1 MAVPEKQ
8 WPDFLQPDLQL
19 GAKYHLIQEG
29 MTKGEVH
36 AILGPPTE
44 PSYSTADMP
53 PHASSGGRWKSK
65 GQYIG
70 ISFSYGRVTT
80 ITQQG
85 LE

>member
-1 MAVPEKQ
+1 MKRALFWLPGLAFATAMAVPEEQ

-44 PSYSTADMP
+44 PSAFRKASAIWADIIRCP
-53 PHASSGGRWKSK
+53 
-65 GQYIG
+65 
-70 ISFSYGRVTT
+70 
-80 ITQQG
+80 
-85 LE
+85 